1 MRLVSQYRLI
11 RLAVGAYEAALQK
24 AYGAVFTHYRL
35 GGISAE
41 RKQAELLTLIERDLR
56 ILEQS
61 K

>member
-1 MRLVSQYRLI
+1 
-11 RLAVGAYEAALQK
+11 VGAYEAALQK